1 MKIINSLSRWV
12 GYAATFCLGLM
23 MLLTVADVFLRFFF
37 NSPISGTT
45 ELTQLFMVAVVFP
58 ALAWCGVTGGHIKVD
73 LIVGRFRPRIQA
85 IIDIITLLLSLFIFT
100 IITWRSFLESM
111 QMTKTSSLLGIPIAP
126 FYYTLTF
133 SFGLL
138 CLVIITLI
146 IANFK
151 KVVK

>member
-12 GYAATFCLGLM
+12 GYAATICLGLM

-45 ELTQLFMVAVVFP
+45 ELTQLLMVAVVFP
-58 ALAWCGVTGGHIKVD
+58 ALAWCGVTGGHVKVD
-73 LIVGRFRPRIQA
+73 LLVGRFRPSIQT
-85 IIDIITLLLSLFIFT
+85 IIDTITLLLSLFIFT
-100 IITWRSFLESM
+100 LITWRSFLESL
-111 QMTKTSSLLGIPIAP
+111 QMSKVSSLLGVPIAP

-146 IANFK
+146 IANIK
-151 KVVK
+151 KVVN